1 MTTLLDKMNRYA
13 VEVIWREDS
22 EAGVDLG
29 VVIDCLHQDME
40 DPADDAAA
48 ASFLINT
55 ICDNRPLL
63 EPWVD
68 TIIAEIKK
76 AAA

>member
-1 MTTLLDKMNRYA
+1 MTTLLDTIDTFSM
-13 VEVIWREDS
+13 EIWQQDRE
-22 EAGVDLG
+22 AAVDLG
-29 VVIDCLHQDME
+29 VVIDCLREDLE

-48 ASFLINT
+48 ANWLINT
-55 ICDNRPLL
+55 ICDDRPLL
-63 EPWVD
+63 EPWLD

>member
-1 MTTLLDKMNRYA
+1 MDTLLNKIDRFS
-13 VEVIWREDS
+13 VEVIWQEDRE
-22 EAGVDLG
+22 AAVDLG

-48 ASFLINT
+48 ALNLINT
-55 ICDNRPLL
+55 ICDDRPAL
-63 EPWVD
+63 EPWID

>member
-1 MTTLLDKMNRYA
+1 MTTLLDTIDIFST
-13 VEVIWREDS
+13 EIWQQDRE
-22 EAGVDLG
+22 AAVDLG
-29 VVIDCLHQDME
+29 VVIDCLREDLE

-48 ASFLINT
+48 ANWLTMI
-55 ICDNRPLL
+55 ICDDRPLL

-68 TIIAEIKK
+68 AIIAEIKK

>member
-1 MTTLLDKMNRYA
+1 MTTLLDKIDRFS
-13 VEVIWREDS
+13 VEVIWQEDRD
-22 EAGVDLG
+22 AAVDLG

-40 DPADDAAA
+40 DPANDEAA

-55 ICDNRPLL
+55 ICDDRPVL
-63 EPWVD
+63 EPWLD

>member
-1 MTTLLDKMNRYA
+1 MTTLLQKIDRFSG
-13 VEVIWREDS
+13 EVIWQEDRE
-22 EAGVDLG
+22 AAVDLG

-48 ASFLINT
+48 ASFLMLT
-55 ICDNRPLL
+55 ICDDRPLL
-63 EPWVD
+63 EPWID
-68 TIIAEIKK
+68 AIIAEIKK